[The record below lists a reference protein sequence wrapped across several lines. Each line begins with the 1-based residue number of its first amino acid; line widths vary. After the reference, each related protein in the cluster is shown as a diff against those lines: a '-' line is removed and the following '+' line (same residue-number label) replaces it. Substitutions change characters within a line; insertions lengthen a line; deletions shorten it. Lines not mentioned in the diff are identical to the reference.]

1 MSKRLTDKVAV
12 VTGGASGIGEATV
25 RKFVAEGA
33 KVVIG
38 DLNKERGQALAEELG
53 EAAIFVAIDVTK
65 ASDWEE
71 VKKQA
76 LEAFGTVDVLVN
88 NAGISVAQSLLT
100 MTEEQY
106 RKILEINQ
114 VSVFLGMQKIAP
126 IMIEKGAG
134 SIINTSSINGLKAGA
149 IGYTDS
155 KFAVR
160 GMTKAASA
168 ELAPQGVRVNSIHPG
183 IIETP
188 MTMEGDAIEQIKA
201 YTNFVPMRRMAQ
213 AEEVANLMLYLAS
226 DESSYSTGSE
236 FIVDGGLTQ

>member
-1 MSKRLTDKVAV
+1 MSKRLTDKVAL

-188 MTMEGDAIEQIKA
+188 MTMEGDAVEQIKA

>member
-1 MSKRLTDKVAV
+1 MSNRLKDKVAV

-38 DLNKERGQALAEELG
+38 DLNKERGQALAKELAP
-53 EAAIFVAIDVTK
+53 AAIFVPIDVTK
-65 ASDWEE
+65 ANDWEE
-71 VKKQA
+71 VKKQTI
-76 LEAFGTVDVLVN
+76 EAFGTVDVLVN
-88 NAGISVAQSLLT
+88 NAGMSVAQSLLT

-106 RKILEINQ
+106 RKILEVNQ
-114 VSVFLGMQKIAP
+114 VSVFLGMQKLAP

-188 MTMEGDAIEQIKA
+188 MTMEGDAVEQIKA
-201 YTNFVPMRRMAQ
+201 YANHIPMRRMAK

>member
-188 MTMEGDAIEQIKA
+188 MTMEGDAVEQIKA
-201 YTNFVPMRRMAQ
+201 YTNFVPMKRMAQ

>member
-53 EAAIFVAIDVTK
+53 DAAIFVANDESK

-114 VSVFLGMQKIAP
+114 VSVFLGMQKFAP

-188 MTMEGDAIEQIKA
+188 MTMEGDAVEQIKA
-201 YTNFVPMRRMAQ
+201 YANFVPMRRMAQ

>member
-53 EAAIFVAIDVTK
+53 DAAIFVAIDVTK

-134 SIINTSSINGLKAGA
+134 SIINTSSIN
-149 IGYTDS
+149 
-155 KFAVR
+155 
-160 GMTKAASA
+160 
-168 ELAPQGVRVNSIHPG
+168 
-183 IIETP
+183 
-188 MTMEGDAIEQIKA
+188 
-201 YTNFVPMRRMAQ
+201 
-213 AEEVANLMLYLAS
+213 
-226 DESSYSTGSE
+226 
-236 FIVDGGLTQ
+236 

>member
-71 VKKQA
+71 AKKQT

-188 MTMEGDAIEQIKA
+188 MTMEGDAVEQIKA

>member
-53 EAAIFVAIDVTK
+53 DAAIFVAIDVTK

-188 MTMEGDAIEQIKA
+188 MTMEGDAVEQIKA

>member
-1 MSKRLTDKVAV
+1 MSKRLADKVAV

-53 EAAIFVAIDVTK
+53 DAAIFVAIDVTK

-188 MTMEGDAIEQIKA
+188 MTMEGDAVEQIKA

>member
-38 DLNKERGQALAEELG
+38 DLNKERGQALAKELG

-188 MTMEGDAIEQIKA
+188 MTMEGDAVEQIKA

>member
-188 MTMEGDAIEQIKA
+188 MTMEGDAVEQIKA
-201 YTNFVPMRRMAQ
+201 YANFVPMRRMAQ

>member
-1 MSKRLTDKVAV
+1 MSKRLADKVAV

-38 DLNKERGQALAEELG
+38 DLNKERGQALAKELG

>member
-188 MTMEGDAIEQIKA
+188 MTMEGDAVEQIKA

>member
-1 MSKRLTDKVAV
+1 MSKRLADKVAV

-53 EAAIFVAIDVTK
+53 DAAIFVAIDVTK

-188 MTMEGDAIEQIKA
+188 MTMEGDAVEQIKA
-201 YTNFVPMRRMAQ
+201 YANFVPMRRMAQ

>member
-53 EAAIFVAIDVTK
+53 DAAIFVAIDVTK

-114 VSVFLGMQKIAP
+114 VSVFLGMQKFAP
-126 IMIEKGAG
+126 I
-134 SIINTSSINGLKAGA
+134 
-149 IGYTDS
+149 
-155 KFAVR
+155 
-160 GMTKAASA
+160 
-168 ELAPQGVRVNSIHPG
+168 
-183 IIETP
+183 
-188 MTMEGDAIEQIKA
+188 
-201 YTNFVPMRRMAQ
+201 
-213 AEEVANLMLYLAS
+213 
-226 DESSYSTGSE
+226 
-236 FIVDGGLTQ
+236 

>member
-53 EAAIFVAIDVTK
+53 DAAIFVAIDVTK

-134 SIINTSSINGLKAGA
+134 SIINTSSINGLKAGS

-188 MTMEGDAIEQIKA
+188 MTMEGDAVEQIKA

>member
-1 MSKRLTDKVAV
+1 MSERLTDKVAV

-53 EAAIFVAIDVTK
+53 DAAIFVAIDVTK

-188 MTMEGDAIEQIKA
+188 MTMEGDAVEQIKA

>member
-1 MSKRLTDKVAV
+1 MSKRLADKVAV

-188 MTMEGDAIEQIKA
+188 MTMEGDAVEQIKA
-201 YTNFVPMRRMAQ
+201 YTNFVPMKRMAQ

>member
-38 DLNKERGQALAEELG
+38 DLNKERGQGLAEELG

-188 MTMEGDAIEQIKA
+188 MTMEGDAVEQIKA

>member
-1 MSKRLTDKVAV
+1 MSKRLADKVAV

-188 MTMEGDAIEQIKA
+188 MTMEGDAVEQIKA

>member
-1 MSKRLTDKVAV
+1 MSNRLKDKVAV

-25 RKFVAEGA
+25 RRFVAEGA

-38 DLNKERGQALAEELG
+38 DLNKERGEALAKELAP
-53 EAAIFVAIDVTK
+53 AAIFVPIDVTK

-71 VKKQA
+71 VKKQTI
-76 LEAFGTVDVLVN
+76 EAFGTVDVLVN

-106 RKILEINQ
+106 RKILEVNQ
-114 VSVFLGMQKIAP
+114 VSVFLGMQKLAP
-126 IMIEKGAG
+126 IMVEKGAG

-160 GMTKAASA
+160 GMSKAASA

-188 MTMEGDAIEQIKA
+188 MTMEGDAVEQIKA
-201 YTNFVPMRRMAQ
+201 YANHVPMRRMAQ

>member
-1 MSKRLTDKVAV
+1 MSNRLKDKVAV

-25 RKFVAEGA
+25 RRFVAEGA

-38 DLNKERGQALAEELG
+38 DLNKERGQALAEELAP
-53 EAAIFVAIDVTK
+53 AAIFVPIDVTK
-65 ASDWEE
+65 ASDWAE
-71 VKKQA
+71 VKKQT
-76 LEAFGTVDVLVN
+76 LEAFGTLDVLVN

-100 MTEEQY
+100 MSEEQY

-114 VSVFLGMQKIAP
+114 VSVFLGMQTLAP

-188 MTMEGDAIEQIKA
+188 MTMSGDAVEQIKA
-201 YTNFVPMRRMAQ
+201 YANHVPMRRMAQ

>member
-38 DLNKERGQALAEELG
+38 DLNKERGQALAEELDD
-53 EAAIFVAIDVTK
+53 AAIFVAIDVTK

-188 MTMEGDAIEQIKA
+188 MTMEGDAVEQIKA

>member
-53 EAAIFVAIDVTK
+53 DAAIFVAIDVTK

-188 MTMEGDAIEQIKA
+188 MTMEGDAVEQIKA
-201 YTNFVPMRRMAQ
+201 YANFVPMRRMAQ

>member
-114 VSVFLGMQKIAP
+114 VSVLLGMQKIAP

-188 MTMEGDAIEQIKA
+188 MTMEGDAVEQIKA

>member
-1 MSKRLTDKVAV
+1 MSKRLTNKVAV

-188 MTMEGDAIEQIKA
+188 MTMEGDAVEQIKA

>member
-149 IGYTDS
+149 IGCTDS

-188 MTMEGDAIEQIKA
+188 MTMEGDAVEQIKA

>member
-71 VKKQA
+71 VKKKA

-188 MTMEGDAIEQIKA
+188 MTMEGDAVEQIKA

>member
-1 MSKRLTDKVAV
+1 MSKRLADKVAV

-53 EAAIFVAIDVTK
+53 DAAIFVAIDVTK

-188 MTMEGDAIEQIKA
+188 MTMEGDAVEQIKA
-201 YTNFVPMRRMAQ
+201 YANFVPMKRMAQ

>member
-1 MSKRLTDKVAV
+1 MSKRLADKVAV

-71 VKKQA
+71 VKKQT

-188 MTMEGDAIEQIKA
+188 MTMEGDAVEQIKA